1 VDRWTPLEANAW
13 WDARPWVCGFN
24 FLPSS
29 AVNFL
34 EMWHV
39 DTFDKSTI
47 TRELGWAAEL
57 GFNAFRINL
66 HYLVWLHDR
75 DGLID
80 RLDWIMG
87 VADQLGISTVPC
99 LFDDCGFGGAEPVY
113 GPQPDPVPGVH
124 NSRAVASPGRA
135 LLLEKDE
142 WSGFECYIRDIIA
155 QFRDDP
161 RVLFWDLYNEPGN
174 RMVFD
179 ASGFRIYE
187 PDMTAASLAL
197 LRLSFEWARAET
209 PTQPITVAAWTTPKP
224 GSSDDPYQTEID
236 RIALEASDIITFH
249 AYWDTAHVA
258 RFIDHLRTLDRPM
271 LCTEWMARAVGSL
284 IEDQLGLFHGE
295 KVGCFQWGLV
305 KGRTQTH
312 HPWPA
317 ELVAAHGGHP
327 DRSMWFHDILEH
339 DGSAYDATEVALLR
353 EVSAKSSA
361 LI

>member
-1 VDRWTPLEANAW
+1 MDRWTPQEANAW

-24 FLPSS
+24 FLPST

-39 DTFDKSTI
+39 DTFDKATI
-47 TRELGWAAEL
+47 TRELGWAANL
-57 GFNAFRINL
+57 GFNSFRINL
-66 HYLVWLHDR
+66 HYLVWKHDR

-87 VADQLGISTVPC
+87 MADGLGLTTVPC
-99 LFDDCGFGGAEPVY
+99 LFDDCGFGGFEPTY

-135 LLLEKDE
+135 LLLEQAE
-142 WSGFECYIRDIIA
+142 WDGFQAYTRDILKT
-155 QFRDDP
+155 FRKD
-161 RVLFWDLYNEPGN
+161 RRILFWDLYNEPGN
-174 RMVFD
+174 RMVFGM
-179 ASGFRIYE
+179 SGFRIYE

-197 LRLSFEWARAET
+197 LRLSFEWARAEA
-209 PTQPITVAAWTTPKP
+209 PSQPITVAAWTTPEP
-224 GSSDDPYQTEID
+224 GSSDDPYQTEVD
-236 RIALEASDIITFH
+236 RIALDGSDIITFH
-249 AYWDTAHVA
+249 AYWDATHVA
-258 RFIDHLRTLDRPM
+258 RFINYLRTHNRPL
-271 LCTEWMARAVGSL
+271 LCTEWMARAIDSR
-284 IEDQLGLFHGE
+284 ITDQLALFHRE

-327 DRSMWFHDILEH
+327 DRSIWFHDILDS
-339 DGSAYDATEVALLR
+339 DGSAYDEAEARVLR
-353 EVSAKSSA
+353 EYAVKASAG
-361 LI
+361 